1 MGMIEDIIDD
11 AKTME
16 SEAIHAE
23 EKAQAAYENFV
34 KESNASIEAKTKDMI
49 NKTEERSK
57 DEAAKVQTDTKL
69 DKAML
74 ELEQLADTK
83 SQLHVNCDFLM
94 KNFESRQASFEE
106 EVEALKEAE
115 AIFSGAIGGA

>member
-23 EKAQAAYENFV
+23 EKAQAEYEEFV

-49 NKTEERSK
+49 NKSEERSK

-69 DKAML
+69 DKAIL

-94 KNFESRQASFEE
+94 KNFESRQASFDE

-115 AIFSGAIGGA
+115 AIFSGAF

>member
-1 MGMIEDIIDD
+1 MIEDIIND
-11 AKTME
+11 AKTEE
-16 SEAIHAE
+16 SEAIYAE
-23 EKAQAAYENFV
+23 EKAQKAYEVFV
-34 KESNASIEAKTKDMI
+34 KESNASIEAKTKDLI
-49 NKTEERSK
+49 NKTDERSK
-57 DEAAKVQTDTKL
+57 DEASKAKTDTKL
-69 DKAML
+69 DKAIL

-83 SQLHVNCDFLM
+83 GQLHVNCDFLM

>member
-1 MGMIEDIIDD
+1 MIEEIIEE
-11 AKTME
+11 AKTAE
-16 SEAIHAE
+16 ADAIHAE
-23 EKAQAAYENFV
+23 ENAQKAYEDFV

-49 NKTEERSK
+49 NKSEERSK

-69 DKAML
+69 DKAVL

-83 SQLHVNCDFLM
+83 GQLHINCDFLV
-94 KNFESRQASFEE
+94 KNFDSRQASFDE

-115 AIFSGAIGGA
+115 AIFSGALGQ

>member
-1 MGMIEDIIDD
+1 MIGDIIDD
-11 AKTME
+11 AKNTE
-16 SEAIHAE
+16 AEAIYSE
-23 EKAQAAYENFV
+23 ETAQKEYEDFV
-34 KESNASIEAKTKDMI
+34 KESNASIETKTKDMI

-57 DEAAKVQTDTKL
+57 DEAAKAQTDTKL

-83 SQLHVNCDFLM
+83 GQLHINCDFLM
-94 KNFESRQASFEE
+94 KNFEQRQTSFDE

-115 AIFSGAIGGA
+115 AIFSGAHTE

>member
-11 AKTME
+11 AKTLE

-23 EKAQAAYENFV
+23 EAAQKAYEDFV
-34 KESNASIEAKTKDMI
+34 KESNASLEAKTKDMI
-49 NKTEERSK
+49 DKTEERSK
-57 DEAAKVQTDTKL
+57 AEEAKVHADKEF

-83 SQLHVNCDFLM
+83 GQLHVNCDFLM
-94 KNFESRQASFEE
+94 KNFEQRQASFDE
-106 EVEALKEAE
+106 EVDALKEAE
-115 AIFSGAIGGA
+115 AIFSGAIGK